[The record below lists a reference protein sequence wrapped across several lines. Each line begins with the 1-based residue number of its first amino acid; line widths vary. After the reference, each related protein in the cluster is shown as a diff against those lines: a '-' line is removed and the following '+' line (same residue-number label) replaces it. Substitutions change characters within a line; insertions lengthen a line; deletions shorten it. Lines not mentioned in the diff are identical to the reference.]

1 MQHVKPICEYTW
13 NIIISLKMLRLS
25 KSRELMQVFC
35 GTVSMDIE
43 CSSPF
48 WMSQFHKRMVPDTQ
62 IPKQLLIY
70 VRNFMSIIQFFLHIR
85 LFLNL
90 NLVLWYCLYSFDLSS
105 RSNAISRKSL
115 VYQSFVHSWPRNTS
129 KISPSF
135 NNSPWCWM
143 ISVYLFTQYRTI
155 H

>member
-1 MQHVKPICEYTW
+1 MWIYMKH
-13 NIIISLKMLRLS
+13 NNFLKMLRLS

-70 VRNFMSIIQFFLHIR
+70 VRNFMSIIQFFCTFVYFLIWTLFYGIVLTR
-85 LFLNL
+85 LTCHHEAMRLAGSLWSIKVLFILDQETPVK
-90 NLVLWYCLYSFDLSS
+90 LVLVLTT
-105 RSNAISRKSL
+105 
-115 VYQSFVHSWPRNTS
+115 VHDIEW
-129 KISPSF
+129 
-135 NNSPWCWM
+135 
-143 ISVYLFTQYRTI
+143 
-155 H
+155 